1 MASIA
6 ESKSTIAS
14 IDEEIEIEDEFIVES
29 DEDLLHK
36 NTDSFKCLTQIE
48 ISRSSLLRD
57 PLYHFPKLEDPHLEE
72 TLWATGCKLIFYC
85 TISI

>member
-1 MASIA
+1 MASITG
-6 ESKSTIAS
+6 SKQSSVATTIL
-14 IDEEIEIEDEFIVES
+14 EEVDIEEEFIVES

-36 NTDSFKCLTQIE
+36 NTESFKCLTQIE

-72 TLWATGCKLIFYC
+72 ALWGTGFQIYYH
-85 TISI
+85 TG